1 MLANA
6 VSVLPDDVARVADV
20 ALTPAS
26 ATSTLEEELDIA
38 REFTWL
44 VVIPALR
51 VFSRASTLDEEFE
64 RFLLF
69 ELAVAIAFAA
79 SRRAW
84 STLADDWVR

>member
-1 MLANA
+1 M
-6 VSVLPDDVARVADV
+6 
-20 ALTPAS
+20 
-26 ATSTLEEELDIA
+26 
-38 REFTWL
+38 

-51 VFSRASTLDEEFE
+51 VLSRASTLDEEFE

-79 SRRAW
+79 LRRAW

>member
-26 ATSTLEEELDIA
+26 ATSTLEEELDI
-38 REFTWL
+38 
-44 VVIPALR
+44 
-51 VFSRASTLDEEFE
+51 
-64 RFLLF
+64 FLLF

-79 SRRAW
+79 SRRA
-84 STLADDWVR
+84 